1 MVAHN
6 TTITP
11 KASAKKAR
19 KGHSTDVIGNT
30 SFVEI
35 AINSKKA
42 EVSSNFSSY
51 QTLKMDINSRRN
63 YARTKLNKKLA
74 LMSANSCRPVNHVI
88 SILYDLDLFDIRGPH
103 S

>member
-6 TTITP
+6 TTITS
-11 KASAKKAR
+11 KASTKKAQ

-51 QTLKMDINSRRN
+51 QTLTTDVNSRPVKPLVYLFCKGN
-63 YARTKLNKKLA
+63 ASGGWKSQGTK
-74 LMSANSCRPVNHVI
+74 V
-88 SILYDLDLFDIRGPH
+88 
-103 S
+103 

>member
-11 KASAKKAR
+11 KASTKKAR

-51 QTLKMDINSRRN
+51 QTLTTDVNSRRN
-63 YARTKLNKKLA
+63 YARKKLNKKLT
-74 LMSANSCRPVNHVI
+74 LMSVNSCQ
-88 SILYDLDLFDIRGPH
+88 
-103 S
+103 

>member
-6 TTITP
+6 ATITP

-19 KGHSTDVIGNT
+19 KGHSTDVIENT

-35 AINSKKA
+35 AINIKKA

-51 QTLKMDINSRRN
+51 QTLTTDVNSRRN
-63 YARTKLNKKLA
+63 YARTKLNKKWT
-74 LMSANSCRPVNHVI
+74 LMSVHSWQAVKITIRKMR
-88 SILYDLDLFDIRGPH
+88 LYKFIRLT
-103 S
+103 

>member
-11 KASAKKAR
+11 KASAKKAQ

-35 AINSKKA
+35 ANNSKKA

-51 QTLKMDINSRRN
+51 QTLTTDVNLRGN
-63 YARTKLNKKLA
+63 YARTNLNKKLA
-74 LMSANSCRPVNHVI
+74 LMSTNSCHPVK
-88 SILYDLDLFDIRGPH
+88 LF
-103 S
+103 